1 MTAGTWA
8 FFVLVSILPALSP
21 GPAILLAVSNSIRFG
36 FWAVAWSA
44 LANAAGLT
52 ILGLAVSFGLSALM
66 AASTLAFAALKIAG
80 AIYLTYLGIK
90 LWRGGSELDFAA
102 ASSAP
107 PKSRGT
113 LFFEALLLALTN
125 PKGLVL
131 LAALLPPFINRD
143 LPVLPQAAV
152 LSLTFAA
159 LCFCNHLFLAATAS
173 RARRFLA
180 SARRMAALRRALGAL
195 FVGFGAALAFSA
207 RP

>member
-21 GPAILLAVSNSIRFG
+21 GPAILLAISNSVRFG
-36 FWAVAWSA
+36 FWATAWSA

-52 ILGLAVSFGLSALM
+52 VLGLAVSFGLSALM
-66 AASTLAFAALKIAG
+66 AASALAFAALKAAG
-80 AIYLTYLGIK
+80 AIYLVYLGIK
-90 LWRGGSELDFAA
+90 LWRGRSDLDFAEVPNA
-102 ASSAP
+102 A
-107 PKSRGT
+107 PKSRRS

-143 LPVLPQAAV
+143 LPVFPQAAV

-159 LCFCNHLFLAATAS
+159 MCFCNHLFLAGTAS

-180 SARRMAALRRALGAL
+180 SGQRMRALRRALGAL
-195 FVGFGAALAFSA
+195 FVGFGAALALSA